1 MHFLNTVSTVKCILH
16 NLALRYL
23 SLFFPPLSYL
33 FHLLENVKLRLKS
46 NDFPKNAEHIYR

>member
-46 NDFPKNAEHIYR
+46 NDFPKNAELIFR